1 MDRKQLETLIEKEAY
16 FFMQM
21 IKESAA
27 DSVMLW
33 TQRNKVEIDYALLNR
48 ILDQYKASLENEWM
62 SKVDHL
68 LKKLDSGL
76 EDYTN
81 QENPTQLTKKLKNKS
96 E

>member
-33 TQRNKVEIDYALLNR
+33 TQRNKVEIDYTLLNR

-62 SKVDHL
+62 GKVDHL

-76 EDYTN
+76 EDYTS

>member
-33 TQRNKVEIDYALLNR
+33 SQRNKVDIDYAMLNR
-48 ILDQYKASLENEWM
+48 ILDQYKAAIENEWM
-62 SKVDHL
+62 GKVDHL
-68 LKKLDSGL
+68 LKKLDGGL
-76 EDYTN
+76 EEFTN
-81 QENPTQLTKKLKNKS
+81 QENPTQSTKKSKNKS